1 MGSLFFRP
9 HFAAALLVIVVL
21 AFPPCSR
28 AAQQN
33 RDNAPH
39 PVDIIFNVFVDRMP
53 NRAPQGLSIEL
64 QDGFGGSEG
73 VLRTDGNGTAQIHS
87 STGSHR
93 LRIYG
98 PDIQEYSNNFDVEQS
113 ESRHIENIVVRSKAG
128 SMITTSTGANSGM
141 VSAARLKV
149 PEKAQE
155 EFKKGS
161 KALTDK
167 DWTGAKKYFDSAV
180 AIYPEYDVAYN
191 GLGSAVAASGNMN
204 DARLAFEKAISLNP
218 NFAEAQRNLARIS
231 FAEKKYDEAL
241 TLLDRS
247 LSSDPLNAWA
257 LTSAANAALLTHH
270 YDQAIAYARKAH
282 SIPHPT
288 SAGVHIVAALAFEA
302 NQQPAEAIKEYQ
314 LYLDEDPKGRDADRA
329 QKAIARLSAAK

>member
-1 MGSLFFRP
+1 VTLLLFFRLRMLGLFLTACLV
-9 HFAAALLVIVVL
+9 FATSAR
-21 AFPPCSR
+21 S
-28 AAQQN
+28 QQLQTN
-33 RDNAPH
+33 
-39 PVDIIFNVFVDRMP
+39 PVDVVINVFLDRMS
-53 NRAPQGLSIEL
+53 NRAPQGLVVEL
-64 QDGFGGSEG
+64 QNVYGSNEA
-73 VLRTDGNGTAQIHS
+73 VLKTDSNGTTQAH
-87 STGSHR
+87 TLAGSHR

-98 PDIQEYSNNFDVEQS
+98 SQIQEYQGSFEI
-113 ESRHIENIVVRSKAG
+113 EMIEIRHIENVVVHSKTDGA
-128 SMITTSTGANSGM
+128 ITTSTGSNSGM
-141 VSAARLKV
+141 VSAARLKI

-155 EFKKGS
+155 QFKKGS

-167 DWTGAKKYFDSAV
+167 DWTGAKKFFDSAIT
-180 AIYPEYDVAYN
+180 IYPEYDVAYN
-191 GLGSAVAASGNMN
+191 GLGTALAGSGNIN
-204 DARLAFEKAISLNP
+204 DARPAFEKAISLNP
-218 NFAEAQRNLARIS
+218 NFAEAERNLARIS

-247 LSSDPLNAWA
+247 LSTDPLNAWA

-302 NQQPAEAIKEYQ
+302 TQQPFEAIKEYQ

-329 QKAIARLSAAK
+329 QKAIARLSAAR